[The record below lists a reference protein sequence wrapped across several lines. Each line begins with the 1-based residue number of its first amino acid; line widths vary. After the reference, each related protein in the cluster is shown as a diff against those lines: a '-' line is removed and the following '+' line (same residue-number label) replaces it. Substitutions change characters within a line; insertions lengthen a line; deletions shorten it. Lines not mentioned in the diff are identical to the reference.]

1 LVPNFL
7 LCGEEDN
14 TFENFNRYKNRSF
27 SICDESIFGVA
38 YGIFDGSLGKD
49 IEMLKQKHHELP
61 KEVEERKPSLCGG

>member
-7 LCGEEDN
+7 LCEEEDR

-38 YGIFDGSLGKD
+38 DGIFDGSLCKD
-49 IEMLKQKHHELP
+49 TKMLKERHR
-61 KEVEERKPSLCGG
+61 EVPEILEKRKSSQCGG

>member
-1 LVPNFL
+1 LVPNFF
-7 LCGEEDN
+7 CGEEDY

-49 IEMLKQKHHELP
+49 TEILKEGHHELP
-61 KEVEERKPSLCGG
+61 KVLEEKKQSRCGG